1 MYVTLA
7 GAIATAILDP
17 VFIFGLGLG
26 VTGAAI
32 VTLISRFV
40 IVAVGLNGAVR
51 KHDLV
56 AKPSRKAATSD
67 LAPMMAIALP
77 AVLTNLAAPAANAYT
92 MAIFSH
98 FG

>member
-7 GAIATAILDP
+7 GAVATALLDP

-40 IVAVGLNGAVR
+40 FGGR
-51 KHDLV
+51 WTEWRH
-56 AKPSRKAATSD
+56 
-67 LAPMMAIALP
+67 
-77 AVLTNLAAPAANAYT
+77 
-92 MAIFSH
+92 SH
-98 FG
+98 A